1 MDNND
6 IFRRL
11 RYIFDYNDEKMME
24 IFEQADMPVP
34 RARLSDWLKKDFDE
48 EMREINDF
56 ELATFLTG
64 LIHSLRG
71 KREGPQP
78 TVESELN
85 NNIIFRK
92 LRIALNLKDTDIIEL
107 FNLVEMPIGKHEL
120 SAFFRRPTQSQ
131 YRECQDQYLRNFL
144 HGLQVKHRVVNTNN
158 NE

>member
-11 RYIFDYNDEKMME
+11 RYIFDYNDAQMIE
-24 IFEQADMPVP
+24 IFQKADFDVS
-34 RARLSDWLKKDFDE
+34 RARLSDWLKKDYDE
-48 EMREINDF
+48 NMREMGDYQ
-56 ELATFLTG
+56 LAIFLTG
-64 LIHSLRG
+64 LINTFRG

-78 TVESELN
+78 PVERELN

-92 LRIALNLKDTDIIEL
+92 LRIALSLKDTDILAL
-107 FNLVEMPIGKHEL
+107 FKSVNMPIGKHEL

-144 HGLQVKHRVVNTNN
+144 HGLQIKYRGKNT
-158 NE
+158 EEE